1 MNLSIG
7 IFDLFTNAIPGSI
20 YLVAT
25 IYVAVRLGWVDVDDL
40 VGLDTTVALIGATLA
55 AYLLGQIVAPTL
67 RRLAER
73 LHPWNAA
80 LDAQRDEFCR
90 RNPTMVGRAFLD
102 ADVFTLLAG
111 IRQVS
116 PEAAS
121 EVDRPRAQGLMLRSA
136 SPAFLIGA
144 LIAVVE
150 AIGQGRLVA
159 VVAAAGLLALAALSM
174 YEGHKRTRWAH
185 IHTYECAAWLP
196 DSGTRP
202 GPPPGPA

>member
-7 IFDLFTNAIPGSI
+7 IFDVFTNAIPGSL

-25 IYVAVRLGWVDVDDL
+25 IYVGVRLGWVDVDDL
-40 VGLDTTVALIGATLA
+40 AGLDTTVVVVGAIVA
-55 AYLLGQIVAPTL
+55 AYLLGQVLCPTL

-73 LHPWNAA
+73 LHPWNAP
-80 LDAQRDEFCR
+80 LEAQRDEFRR
-90 RNPTMVGRAFLD
+90 RNPTMAGRAFVD

-111 IRQVS
+111 LRQAA

-136 SPAFLIGA
+136 APAFGIGA
-144 LIAVVE
+144 VIAVVE

-159 VVAAAGLLALAALSM
+159 VAAAVGLSVLAALSM

-196 DSGTRP
+196 DIDAHLT
-202 GPPPGPA
+202 PPPDP